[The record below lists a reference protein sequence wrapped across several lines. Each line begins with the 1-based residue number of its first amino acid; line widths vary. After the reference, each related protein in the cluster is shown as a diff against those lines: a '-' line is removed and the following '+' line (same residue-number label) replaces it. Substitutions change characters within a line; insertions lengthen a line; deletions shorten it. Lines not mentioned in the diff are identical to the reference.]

1 MALVDA
7 FTTDPLSGN
16 AAGVIPDAE
25 GLSDD
30 QFQAIAR
37 ELAVSETAFVLPSE
51 TADRKLRYFTPT
63 QEVSLCGHA
72 TIGAHALLHE
82 SGVLDVGSHSLETAA
97 DIIEIEIAEDG
108 TVWMSQETPTIE
120 ERSVDYT
127 TLADALGVDEATLQ
141 DVGADLPVARSTTGL
156 PVLIV
161 PINFLA
167 SLSSATPDMNAV
179 EQLSEEHEVAGIYV
193 FTFDTLAADSTAHGR
208 FFAPTVGVDED
219 PVTGTASAACGAY
232 LDTVGAAAFDTLPE
246 ELRFEQGHLL
256 DRGGLVRVRVEHDR
270 EDVDSDSHDVDS
282 ANGNRVRVG
291 GRAVTA
297 IEGTLTVPDHAD
309 DEIIEL

>member
-1 MALVDA
+1 MPPRRMAVVDA
-7 FTTDPLSGN
+7 FTTEPLSGN

-25 GLSDD
+25 GLSDE

-51 TADRKLRYFTPT
+51 TADRKLRFFTPT
-63 QEVSLCGHA
+63 QELSLCGHA

-82 SGVLDVGSHSLETAA
+82 SDGLDVGSHSLETAA
-97 DIIEIEIAEDG
+97 GIIEIEIEDDG

-120 ERSVDYT
+120 ECSVDYG

-167 SLSSATPDMNAV
+167 SLSSSTPDMSV
-179 EQLSEEHEVAGIYV
+179 IEQLSEQHDVAGIYV
-193 FTFDTLAADSTAHGR
+193 FTFDTLSAESTAHGR
-208 FFAPTVGVDED
+208 LFAPAIGVDED

-232 LDTVGAAAFDTLPE
+232 LDTAGAAAFDRLPE

-256 DRGGLVRVRVEHDR
+256 DRGGLVRVRVG
-270 EDVDSDSHDVDS
+270 SGSHDVDS
-282 ANGNRVRVG
+282 TDQNNSRVRVG
-291 GRAVTA
+291 GQAVTA
-297 IEGTLTVPDHAD
+297 IEGTLTVPDQTD